1 MRAILDLILAIFT
14 LKDRRAASSILKL
27 QRYGVV
33 IAILESFLKK
43 FQVSDITLSKSS
55 VFFFFF

>member
-1 MRAILDLILAIFT
+1 MRAILDLILPIFT

-33 IAILESFLKK
+33 IAVLESFLKK

>member
-33 IAILESFLKK
+33 IAVLESFLKK